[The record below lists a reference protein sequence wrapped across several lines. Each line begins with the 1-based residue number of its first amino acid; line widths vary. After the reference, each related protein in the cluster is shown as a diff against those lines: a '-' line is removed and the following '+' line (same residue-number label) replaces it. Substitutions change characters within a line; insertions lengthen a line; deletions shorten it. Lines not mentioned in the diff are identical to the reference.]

1 MTYALIPAAL
11 LAALFIW
18 LFLRRRPHAL
28 FVLAYEKTGTPAPS
42 SRLKNQWITA
52 AEFEKTLK
60 RLLARG
66 FTAISPEALA
76 AGKKMP
82 QKPILLAFMGGY
94 QSFIKEIFPLLQKY
108 KVCAAVFLA
117 PDLAGQYNAWQDPH
131 LEPWQNL
138 LTEKELKTLQKSG
151 LVSFGALAL
160 GGRDLTAVSAEEA
173 VYLAQESLFRLQDQ
187 LGLAP
192 AGFAFWPAKH
202 FDEQKAAEIL
212 GGKKNIPVITPV
224 CGINP
229 AERKTGFL
237 KTLTPS
243 KHPFSVRYAL
253 WKRR

>member
-18 LFLRRRPHAL
+18 LF
-28 FVLAYEKTGTPAPS
+28 
-42 SRLKNQWITA
+42 
-52 AEFEKTLK
+52 
-60 RLLARG
+60 ARG

-82 QKPILLAFMGGY
+82 QKPVLLAFMGGY
-94 QSFIKEIFPLLQKY
+94 RSFITEIFPLLQKY

-173 VYLAQESLFRLQDQ
+173 VYLAQESLFRLK
-187 LGLAP
+187 GLAP

-202 FDEQKAAEIL
+202 FDEKKAAEIL
-212 GGKKNIPVITPV
+212 GGKNNLPVITPV

-237 KTLTPS
+237 KTLAPS